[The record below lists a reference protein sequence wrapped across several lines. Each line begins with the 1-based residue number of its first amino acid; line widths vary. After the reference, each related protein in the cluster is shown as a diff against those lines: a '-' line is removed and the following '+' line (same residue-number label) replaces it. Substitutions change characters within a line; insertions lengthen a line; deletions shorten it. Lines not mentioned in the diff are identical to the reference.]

1 MLKVIRECAP
11 WLSWKIGVA
20 LAAVV
25 LLAMLAFGERAGLFA
40 ILGAPPLLAV
50 ALCLVPC
57 LIPIALM
64 RGKGARQAPQTGTY
78 PAVVACTCNCGSDV
92 CTIGDGP
99 DACRSETTAS

>member
-25 LLAMLAFGERAGLFA
+25 LLAVLAFGERAGLF
-40 ILGAPPLLAV
+40 
-50 ALCLVPC
+50 
-57 LIPIALM
+57 ALM
-64 RGKGARQAPQTGTY
+64 RGKGARQAPETGTHS
-78 PAVVACTCNCGSDV
+78 AVVASTCNCGSDV